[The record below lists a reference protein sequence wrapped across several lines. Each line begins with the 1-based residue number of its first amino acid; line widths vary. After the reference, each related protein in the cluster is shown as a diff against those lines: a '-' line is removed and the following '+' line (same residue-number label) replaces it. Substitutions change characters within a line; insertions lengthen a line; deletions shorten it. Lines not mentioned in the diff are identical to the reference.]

1 MLRGFFI
8 YGIQI
13 FVSMEKTSRI
23 ASVDIMR
30 GLTLLLMLFVN
41 DLNMR
46 VAPAWL
52 GHMKADFDGMGLADW
67 VFPGFLFI
75 VGMAIPFAL
84 AGRINKGEPL
94 SKILL
99 HILIRTVSLLV
110 IGVLMLNTG
119 RVNPETTGMSENIWA
134 LLMYISIFLVWNDYP
149 SDKGK
154 LPFKI
159 LRALGLAAL
168 VFLAVIFRSG
178 SADDPGWMI
187 TEWWGILGLIGWGY
201 LVASLTYLATRDSI
215 TGTAI
220 SVIFFLTVNIMDASG
235 LLGFLDP
242 VRPALG
248 IIIQGNVPLIVLTGM
263 LAGVLL
269 RKLKDTGHERIIIV
283 FVTLGFL
290 SLVIGFILS
299 NWFIISKIMATP
311 SWGMICSGISFLVF
325 AGIYWLADAK
335 GLTGWAA
342 FVRPAGKHSL
352 TTYLAPD
359 ILYHAIWMS
368 AVPVLIYKQSSD
380 PLIVIIGSIAWALL
394 MAGLT
399 ALLAKINIKLKL

>member
-1 MLRGFFI
+1 
-8 YGIQI
+8 
-13 FVSMEKTSRI
+13 MEKTSRI
-23 ASVDIMR
+23 VSVDIMR

-41 DLNMR
+41 DLNMN

-84 AGRINKGEPL
+84 AGRIKKGEPI
-94 SKILL
+94 SKITL
-99 HILIRTVSLLV
+99 HIIIRTVSLLI

-119 RVNPETTGMSENIWA
+119 RVNPETTGMGQDLWA
-134 LLMYISIFLVWNDYP
+134 LLMYVSVFLIWNDYP
-149 SDKGK
+149 AGRGK
-154 LPFKI
+154 LLFI
-159 LRALGLAAL
+159 ALRTVGVATLIFL
-168 VFLAVIFRSG
+168 VIIFRSG
-178 SADDPGWMI
+178 PSDDQGWLI
-187 TEWWGILGLIGWGY
+187 TGWWGILGLIGWGY
-201 LVASLTYLATRDSI
+201 LVSSLIYLGTRDSI
-215 TGTAI
+215 TGAAI
-220 SVIFFLTVNIMDASG
+220 AVVFFLIVNILDASG
-235 LLGFLDP
+235 VLGFLDP
-242 VRPALG
+242 AKPILG

-263 LAGVLL
+263 LAGILI
-269 RKLKDTGHERIIIV
+269 RQMKDSGSERILIV
-283 FVTLGFL
+283 FIALGLL
-290 SLVIGFILS
+290 SLTTGFILR

-311 SWGMICSGISFLVF
+311 SWGMICSGISFMVF
-325 AGIYWLADAK
+325 ALIYWLADVK
-335 GLTGWAA
+335 EWSGWAA

-368 AVPVLIYKQSSD
+368 AFPVLIYKQSSE
-380 PLIVIIGSIAWALL
+380 PLVVVLGSIVWALL

>member
-1 MLRGFFI
+1 
-8 YGIQI
+8 
-13 FVSMEKTSRI
+13 MEPKKRI
-23 ASVDIMR
+23 ESVDIMR

-41 DLNMR
+41 DLNMK

-52 GHMKADFDGMGLADW
+52 GHMAADFDGMGLADW

-84 AGRINKGEPL
+84 SGRISKGEPT
-94 SKILL
+94 SKVVL
-99 HILIRTVSLLV
+99 HILVRSVSLLI
-110 IGVLMLNTG
+110 IGILMLNTG
-119 RVNPETTGMSENIWA
+119 RVNPETTGISRNLWA
-134 LLMYISIFLVWNDYP
+134 LLMYLSVFLVWNDYP
-149 SDKGK
+149 SGRRK
-154 LPFKI
+154 LLFNL
-159 LRALGLAAL
+159 LRAAGAATL
-168 VFLAVIFRSG
+168 IFLAVIFRSG
-178 SADDPGWMI
+178 TTDDPGWMI
-187 TEWWGILGLIGWGY
+187 TGWWGILGLIGWGY
-201 LVASLTYLATRDSI
+201 LAASLIWLGTRDSV

-220 SVIFFLTVNIMDASG
+220 AVISFLILNILDARG
-235 LLGFLDP
+235 FLGFLDP

-263 LAGVLL
+263 LAGLL
-269 RKLKDTGHERIIIV
+269 IRKMKDSGSERIILV
-283 FVTLGFL
+283 FVALGIL
-290 SLVIGFILS
+290 SLVSGFILR

-325 AGIYWLADAK
+325 ALIYWLVDVK
-335 GLTGWAA
+335 GLRRWAA

-368 AVPVLIYKQSSD
+368 SVPVLIYKQSSE
-380 PLIVIIGSIAWALL
+380 PLVVITGSIAWALL

-399 ALLAKINIKLKL
+399 ALLSKVNIRLKL